1 MILIYR
7 TLTNFLYPF
16 LIVLIL
22 FRKLINKEDKNRY
35 KEKIF
40 PSFFYIKKNNN
51 KKLIWFHAA
60 SIGEFKSVLPII
72 KELNQN
78 NSHFEFLITTV
89 TLSSSNLAKE
99 ELKKIYNAYHRFFP
113 LDVNFLIKKFLYL
126 WKPYAIFLVDSEIWP
141 NLISNSKELKIP
153 LAIINAR
160 ITKKTF
166 IRWMCLEFMAKNI
179 FKSFDICLTSNLETK
194 KYLEKLHAKNIFY
207 TGNIKLIGNIDKKVI
222 HNPNKEI
229 LEKNRFW
236 FAASTHKGEEE
247 FCLKTHLILKKKYE
261 KIITVIA
268 PRHIER
274 INKIKKLC
282 DKLNLKSQVL
292 NKNDLILENKEII
305 LINSFGVL
313 SSFFKYAKSVFIG
326 KSLIKKLE
334 KVGGQNPIDAAKLGC
349 KIYHGPFVYNFE
361 EIYKTLKQY
370 NISQKIEN
378 SDELAAHLL
387 TDLINIKNNSNE
399 FSILMNNLARKTLHD
414 TMKNIKIF
422 LSNETY

>member
-40 PSFFYIKKNNN
+40 PNCFDVKKRQN

-60 SIGEFKSVLPII
+60 SIGEFKSILPII

-78 NSHFEFLITTV
+78 NSRFEFLITTV

-179 FKSFDICLTSNLETK
+179 FKSFDVCLTSNLETK
-194 KYLEKLHAKNIFY
+194 KYLEKLNAKNIFY

-247 FCLKTHLILKKKYE
+247 FCLKTHLILK
-261 KIITVIA
+261 
-268 PRHIER
+268 
-274 INKIKKLC
+274 
-282 DKLNLKSQVL
+282 
-292 NKNDLILENKEII
+292 
-305 LINSFGVL
+305 
-313 SSFFKYAKSVFIG
+313 
-326 KSLIKKLE
+326 
-334 KVGGQNPIDAAKLGC
+334 
-349 KIYHGPFVYNFE
+349 
-361 EIYKTLKQY
+361 
-370 NISQKIEN
+370 
-378 SDELAAHLL
+378 EL
-387 TDLINIKNNSNE
+387 
-399 FSILMNNLARKTLHD
+399 
-414 TMKNIKIF
+414 
-422 LSNETY
+422 

>member
-1 MILIYR
+1 M
-7 TLTNFLYPF
+7 
-16 LIVLIL
+16 
-22 FRKLINKEDKNRY
+22 
-35 KEKIF
+35 
-40 PSFFYIKKNNN
+40 
-51 KKLIWFHAA
+51 
-60 SIGEFKSVLPII
+60 
-72 KELNQN
+72 
-78 NSHFEFLITTV
+78 
-89 TLSSSNLAKE
+89 AKE

-229 LEKNRFW
+229 LAKNRFW

-261 KIITVIA
+261 RIITVIA

-292 NKNDLILENKEII
+292 NKDDLILENKEII